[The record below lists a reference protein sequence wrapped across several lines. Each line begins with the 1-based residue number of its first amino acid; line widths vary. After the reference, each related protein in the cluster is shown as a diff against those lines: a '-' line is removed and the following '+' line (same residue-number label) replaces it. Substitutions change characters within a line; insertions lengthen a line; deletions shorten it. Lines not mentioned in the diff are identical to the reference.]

1 MRTMDWRRW
10 CAVLLATSA
19 LAGCGGSDDDDDG
32 DASAPPPPTQPSV
45 SEPAAPRADKV
56 LFIGVDG
63 LTYDAMRRGV
73 ADKSLAN
80 IGALAATRAWT
91 GGVTGD
97 VTQQPTL
104 SAPGWAT
111 LLTGQW
117 ADVHGVRSNAAG
129 QAMKAASLFQ
139 RIKLAHPD
147 ARTAGAF
154 NSPLLAGLV
163 GSDRDAGYL
172 QALTD
177 CAGVDDCVASQARD
191 RITEGYDV
199 VVAQFGAP
207 ERAASDNGFT
217 ANYDAVIR
225 QTDAAIGVLA
235 RQIAERRAAHPN
247 ENWLMVVASS
257 HGLGKT
263 GVADGL
269 PLSANKTILLA
280 SNPPTLLG
288 GSADDASF
296 DGAWD
301 SNWYALPSA
310 ADVAPTMLA
319 HLGALPATG
328 QYDMAGTPL
337 SEALALRRLSART
350 SMDNKSVTLSWVRVG
365 EPDGQIVVSRDGVE
379 VARLPGTDAAYT
391 DSGFT
396 FDTEGVHT
404 LTYTVAAGRAS
415 SATHASVVYAKPVP
429 LLASLRTGL
438 TMLFPFEGNV
448 TDIAA
453 GGGAITPYDGVQ
465 APAFAD
471 GGVFGKMFKNE
482 RGSAALGAFKLDYP
496 AGMLDSVPVFT
507 IGFWYQSDGTANDR
521 SILGNKDYNSGG
533 NPGIT
538 IAQWAGPELRFNVA
552 GGGARADINGI
563 KFTPNKPVYIAMT
576 IDKPAKMMT
585 AYVYDSEI
593 GFLRRNVTTGSV
605 NLAQVAGLFGP
616 HIGLNEDGKG
626 TYGICCAG
634 TKGPYT
640 MNFDDLAFWSRA
652 LTETEVKSLALSG
665 KSVSDLFP

>member
-1 MRTMDWRRW
+1 MQASNWRRW
-10 CAVLLATSA
+10 CAMLLATSA
-19 LAGCGGSDDDDDG
+19 LAGCGGSDDDG
-32 DASAPPPPTQPSV
+32 EDATPAPPTQPPV
-45 SEPAAPRADKV
+45 TEPGQAKVDKV

-73 ADKSLAN
+73 ADKTLPN
-80 IGALAATRAWT
+80 IGQLTATRAWT
-91 GGVTGD
+91 GGVTGS
-97 VTQQPTL
+97 VTQQATL
-104 SAPGWAT
+104 AAPGWAT
-111 LLTGQW
+111 LLSGQW

-129 QAMKAASLFQ
+129 QALKAASLFQ
-139 RIKLAHPD
+139 RVKTAHPE

-177 CAGVDDCVASQARD
+177 CAGVDDCVATQARD
-191 RITEGYDV
+191 RITEGYDL

-207 ERAASDNGFT
+207 ERAASDNGFG

-225 QTDAAIGVLA
+225 QTDAAVGVLA
-235 RQIAERRAAHPN
+235 KQIADRRAEHPN

-263 GVADGL
+263 GVGDGL
-269 PLSANKTILLA
+269 PLSANKTIVLA
-280 SNPPTLLG
+280 SNQPAMLG
-288 GSADDASF
+288 GTADDASF
-296 DGAWD
+296 DGVWD
-301 SNWYALPSA
+301 NNWYALPSA
-310 ADVAPTMLA
+310 ADVAPTVLA
-319 HLGALPATG
+319 HLSALPASG
-328 QYDMAGTPL
+328 QYDMAGTSL
-337 SEALALRRLSART
+337 SETLAVRRVQART
-350 SMDNKSVTLSWVRVG
+350 SMDNKTVTLSWVRVG
-365 EPDGQIVVSRDGVE
+365 EPDGDIVVSRDGVE
-379 VARLPGTDAAYT
+379 VARLPGTAT
-391 DSGFT
+391 DYADTGFT

-404 LTYTVAAGRAS
+404 LNYSVSAGRAV
-415 SATHASVVYAKPVP
+415 SATRASVLYAKPVP

-448 TDIAA
+448 TDLAA
-453 GGGAITPYDGVQ
+453 GGGVITPYDGAQ
-465 APAFAD
+465 TPAFAD
-471 GGVFGKMFKNE
+471 AGVFGKMFQNE

-496 AGMLDSVPVFT
+496 AGMLDSVQAFT

-538 IAQWAGPELRFNVA
+538 IAQWAGPELRFNLA
-552 GGGARADINGI
+552 GGTRVDINGV
-563 KFTPNKPVYIAMT
+563 KFTPNKPVYIAMA
-576 IDKPAKMMT
+576 IDKTAKTMT

-593 GFLRRNVTTGSV
+593 GFSRRVTGTAAV
-605 NLAQVAGLFGP
+605 NLTQIAGVFGP
-616 HIGLNEDGKG
+616 HIGLNEDGRG

-640 MNFDDLAFWSRA
+640 MYFDDLAFWSRA
-652 LTETEVKSLALSG
+652 LTEDEVKSLAMSG
-665 KSVSDLFP
+665 KSVSELFP

>member
-1 MRTMDWRRW
+1 MRTMDWRKW
-10 CAVLLATSA
+10 CAMLLATSA
-19 LAGCGGSDDDDDG
+19 LVGCGGSDDDDDG
-32 DASAPPPPTQPSV
+32 TTAPPPPTQPPV

-80 IGALAATRAWT
+80 IGQLTATRAWT

-104 SAPGWAT
+104 SAPGWTT

-129 QAMKAASLFQ
+129 QGMKAASLFQ
-139 RIKLAHPD
+139 RIKLAHPE

-163 GSDRDAGYL
+163 GGDRDAGYL
-172 QALTD
+172 QTLTD

-217 ANYDAVIR
+217 GNYDAVIR

-235 RQIAERRAAHPN
+235 KQIAERRAAHPN

-269 PLSANKTILLA
+269 PLSPNKTIFLA
-280 SNPPTLLG
+280 SNQPTMLG

-319 HLGALPATG
+319 HLGALPAAG

-379 VARLPGTDAAYT
+379 VARLPGTDATYT

-404 LTYTVAAGRAS
+404 LNYTVSAGRAS

-438 TMLFPFEGNV
+438 TMLFPFEGNL
-448 TDIAA
+448 TDVAA

-471 GGVFGKMFKNE
+471 GGVFGKMFQNE

-496 AGMLDSVPVFT
+496 AGMLDSVSVFT

-538 IAQWAGPELRFNVA
+538 IAQWAGPELRFNLA
-552 GGGARADINGI
+552 GGGVRADINGI

>member
-1 MRTMDWRRW
+1 MKAMDWRRW
-10 CAVLLATSA
+10 CAMLLATSA
-19 LAGCGGSDDDDDG
+19 LAGCGGDDDDADT
-32 DASAPPPPTQPSV
+32 PPAQPPVT
-45 SEPAAPRADKV
+45 EPGPATTDKV

-63 LTYDAMRRGV
+63 LTYDALRLGV
-73 ADKSLAN
+73 ADKTLAN
-80 IGALAATRAWT
+80 IGQLTATRAWT

-104 SAPGWAT
+104 AAPGWAT

-129 QAMKAASLFQ
+129 QSMKAASLFQ
-139 RIKLAHPD
+139 RIKTAHPE

-163 GSDRDAGYL
+163 GSDHDAGYL
-172 QALTD
+172 HALTD

-207 ERAASDNGFT
+207 ERAASDSGFG
-217 ANYDAVIR
+217 ANYNAVIR

-235 RQIAERRAAHPN
+235 KQIADRRAEHPN

-269 PLSANKTILLA
+269 PLGANKTVFLA
-280 SNPPTLLG
+280 ANQPALLG
-288 GSADDASF
+288 GSADDAAY
-296 DGAWD
+296 DGVWD
-301 SNWYALPSA
+301 NNWYALPSA

-319 HLGALPATG
+319 HVHALPADG

-337 SEALALRRLSART
+337 SEPLALRRLSART
-350 SMDNKSVTLSWVRVG
+350 SMDNKTVTLSWVRVG
-365 EPDGQIVVSRDGVE
+365 EPEGDIVVSRDGVE
-379 VARLPGTDAAYT
+379 VARLPGTDTGYADT
-391 DSGFT
+391 GFT

-404 LTYTVAAGRAS
+404 LNYSVATGRAT
-415 SATHASVVYAKPVP
+415 SATRATVVYAKPVE

-438 TMLFPFEGNV
+438 TMLFPFEGDV
-448 TDIAA
+448 TDVAA
-453 GGGAITPYDGVQ
+453 GGGVITPYDGVQ

-471 GGVFGKMFKNE
+471 AGVFGKMFQNE
-482 RGSAALGAFKLDYP
+482 RGTAALGAFKLDYP
-496 AGMLDSVPVFT
+496 AGMLDSLPVFT

-552 GGGARADINGI
+552 GGGARADINGL
-563 KFTPNKPVYIAMT
+563 KFTPNKPVYVAMT
-576 IDKPAKMMT
+576 IDKPAKTMT
-585 AYVYDSEI
+585 AFVYDSEI
-593 GFLRRNVTTGSV
+593 GFLRRNTTTGTV
-605 NLAQVAGLFGP
+605 DLGLVAGVFGP
-616 HIGLNEDGKG
+616 HIGLNEDGRG

-634 TKGPYT
+634 TKGAYT

-652 LTETEVKSLALSG
+652 LTEDEVKSLALSG